1 MKFLRSMQLF
11 QVLNCIWRT
20 RGIEGRIEAVVN
32 QPRGWIFHP
41 PIRGELGHERKTN
54 VREYTQR
61 DFDSARGA
69 IEQLPDHLSI
79 SSESA
84 PVCLGE
90 SVHRVL
96 LASPN
101 RSQVKASLP
110 LTLPLSILF
119 FPYFSSSNSF
129 FLPAVLPWNK
139 NSSARRKIERKI
151 RRSFPCP
158 ITLLSSLFCS
168 IFLTRNEYFPPLFFF
183 LLLMFIQCSRKF
195 LRATT
200 KPSPRNYSRNAKTLV
215 VSRGLSHRSRTIG
228 RRETRTECNRR
239 ARGEIIVSFH
249 PIPIILSL
257 VYGGLLISRDE
268 RAIHPKGI
276 QRLDRGF
283 KERLSRNRTNLSRGQ
298 PDDSNGESKLSRSK
312 EN

>member
-1 MKFLRSMQLF
+1 MASSDTSGKRTCGNIHNGISILLEVQSSSFQTICPFPLR
-11 QVLNCIWRT
+11 VLPFASGSRSTVCCLPL
-20 RGIEGRIEAVVN
+20 RIEA
-32 QPRGWIFHP
+32 
-41 PIRGELGHERKTN
+41 
-54 VREYTQR
+54 
-61 DFDSARGA
+61 
-69 IEQLPDHLSI
+69 
-79 SSESA
+79 
-84 PVCLGE
+84 
-90 SVHRVL
+90 
-96 LASPN
+96 
-101 RSQVKASLP
+101 RSKLSLP

-129 FLPAVLPWNK
+129 FLPAVLPWNR

-168 IFLTRNEYFPPLFFF
+168 NFLTRNEYFPPLFFF

-239 ARGEIIVSFH
+239 AQGEIIVSFH